1 MKHSIARTGLAVVF
15 AVAMMAGLAAPAHA
29 GVRPCSL
36 ATLTG
41 NYAGSQSGFESPN
54 APGQTPQPFTDVGV
68 VAFDGA
74 GNVSFTVTDMSPG
87 NPNPY
92 IALQLT
98 GSGTY
103 TVNSDCTGSISI
115 TTGDAAG
122 DTFNLVI
129 IGGGAEV
136 FGTNTA
142 PWVIATSDFKKQ

>member
-1 MKHSIARTGLAVVF
+1 MKHSIARSGLAAAF
-15 AVAMMAGLAAPAHA
+15 SVAMLWGLAAPAHA
-29 GVRPCSL
+29 WDHQCSL

-41 NYAGSQSGFESPN
+41 NYAISQSGFESPN
-54 APGQTPQPFTDVGV
+54 GPGKEPQPFTDVGV
-68 VAFDGA
+68 VEFDGA
-74 GNVSFTVTDMSPG
+74 GTFSFTVTDMSPG
-87 NPNPY
+87 NPDRY

-103 TVNSDCTGSISI
+103 TVNPDCTGSVSI
-115 TTGDAAG
+115 MTGDAAG
-122 DTFNLVI
+122 DTLNLVI